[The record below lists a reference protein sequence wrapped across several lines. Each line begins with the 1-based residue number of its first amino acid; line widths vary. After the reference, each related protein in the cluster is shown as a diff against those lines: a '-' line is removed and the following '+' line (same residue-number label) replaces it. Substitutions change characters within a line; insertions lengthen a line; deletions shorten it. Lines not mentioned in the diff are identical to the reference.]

1 MELCLAHD
9 SGTNYNQLQL
19 NSRKLDLHNF
29 PKKFTI
35 FYFIFS
41 IFQNDLVHGW
51 GLDFAFWRCVEVNKK
66 KKPKLFVPTLFL
78 FFIFFFPHNLV
89 SHIYKNYY

>member
-35 FYFIFS
+35 FYFIFL

-51 GLDFAFWRCVEVNKK
+51 GLDFAFWRCVEVKK
-66 KKPKLFVPTLFL
+66 KKKGKYYSQPFSYFL
-78 FFIFFFPHNLV
+78 FSSSLTT
-89 SHIYKNYY
+89 